1 MIVVISCVGGVFI
14 LAIVVTIFI
23 FTQWGR
29 FGTSLKQH
37 RHKGS
42 HSDGHPK
49 RKSHSKRSGQNIS
62 HVYSDDSSYYPQ
74 SGVHGYTFYNGRYA
88 KQNPI
93 FEDSS
98 YVGTGNPA
106 FVNSHNGDGFRPPGY
121 DVPAEYS
128 HNWN

>member
-29 FGTSLKQH
+29 FGSKSLKQH

-42 HSDGHPK
+42 HSVGHPK
-49 RKSHSKRSGQNIS
+49 RKRSSNRNGQNIS

-74 SGVHGYTFYNGRYA
+74 SGVHGYMFYNGRYA
-88 KQNPI
+88 KHNPI
-93 FEDSS
+93 FEESA

-106 FVNSHNGDGFRPPGY
+106 FVGYGDGFHHPGY
-121 DVPAEYS
+121 DDLPPEYS